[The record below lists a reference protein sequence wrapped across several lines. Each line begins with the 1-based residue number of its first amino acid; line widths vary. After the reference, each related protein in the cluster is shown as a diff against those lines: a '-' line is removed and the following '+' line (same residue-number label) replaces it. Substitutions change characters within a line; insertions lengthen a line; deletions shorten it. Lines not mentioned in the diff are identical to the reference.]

1 MTSNRMA
8 IKVLTV
14 VTVAH
19 LFNDMIQSMVVSIY
33 PLLRQSHGLDYTQ
46 LGQISLTLSLTATVL
61 QPLVGCLADRRPM
74 PFLLCVSSFATLL
87 GLLMLSRACTIG
99 NLLLAA
105 GMIGIGSAIFH
116 PEASRVT
123 RMASGGRLGLA
134 QSVFQVGGNA
144 GAALGPLMAVMMV
157 MPYGQSSIVWL
168 VAMATVLVV
177 MFYRVEI
184 WHESHFAEID
194 IHPQAKCTTVDS
206 IRAVAKPLSL
216 LGILVIVK
224 YIYLAGMTNFYTFY
238 LMEHF
243 QVSADAAQ
251 WRLFVFLA
259 AVAIGTLAGGPIGD
273 RIGPRRVIGIS
284 FLGII
289 PFSILLPWVDLPTA
303 TVFSTVIGLTLS
315 SAFSAI
321 LVYAQG
327 MAPGR
332 IGLISG
338 LFFGLAFGTGG
349 IAAAALGY
357 LADTFGLPTV
367 IRICSFLP
375 LFGILT
381 AFLSDPDKKQE
392 VTSS

>member
-194 IHPQAKCTTVDS
+194 IHPQVS
-206 IRAVAKPLSL
+206 MAVPLWNPESR
-216 LGILVIVK
+216 
-224 YIYLAGMTNFYTFY
+224 T
-238 LMEHF
+238 
-243 QVSADAAQ
+243 
-251 WRLFVFLA
+251 
-259 AVAIGTLAGGPIGD
+259 
-273 RIGPRRVIGIS
+273 
-284 FLGII
+284 
-289 PFSILLPWVDLPTA
+289 
-303 TVFSTVIGLTLS
+303 
-315 SAFSAI
+315 
-321 LVYAQG
+321 
-327 MAPGR
+327 
-332 IGLISG
+332 
-338 LFFGLAFGTGG
+338 
-349 IAAAALGY
+349 
-357 LADTFGLPTV
+357 
-367 IRICSFLP
+367 
-375 LFGILT
+375 
-381 AFLSDPDKKQE
+381 
-392 VTSS
+392 

>member
-1 MTSNRMA
+1 MA

>member
-1 MTSNRMA
+1 
-8 IKVLTV
+8 
-14 VTVAH
+14 
-19 LFNDMIQSMVVSIY
+19 
-33 PLLRQSHGLDYTQ
+33 
-46 LGQISLTLSLTATVL
+46 
-61 QPLVGCLADRRPM
+61 
-74 PFLLCVSSFATLL
+74 
-87 GLLMLSRACTIG
+87 
-99 NLLLAA
+99 
-105 GMIGIGSAIFH
+105 
-116 PEASRVT
+116 
-123 RMASGGRLGLA
+123 MASGGRLGLA

-177 MFYRVEI
+177 MFYRVGI

-381 AFLSDPDKKQE
+381 TFLSDPDKKQE